1 MHLIFFLKIKHMNTF
16 QEKIAVITGAGSGI
30 GRALAIELSKRG
42 AHVAI
47 TDINEEGLNVTAEK
61 CTSLGA
67 QVFQKI
73 SNSSVL
79 SEVQELVKDVLDEFG
94 HVDIVINNAGIALGK
109 KTLEETSYEELERI
123 VNINLWGVIY
133 GSKEFLPYL
142 KVRPEA
148 AIVNISSIFGLAGI
162 PEQVP
167 YCTTKFAVRG
177 FTESLRGELAQT
189 NVEVY
194 TVHPG
199 GINTNIAEDA
209 LKEAS
214 DNAEKRKEVENF
226 KKFLAHSPEKAAKII
241 LKGVSKKNY
250 KILIGEEAYL
260 FDIMTRALP
269 QNYTKILE
277 FGMNKMLK

>member
-1 MHLIFFLKIKHMNTF
+1 MKTF
-16 QEKIAVITGAGSGI
+16 QDKVAVITGAGSGI
-30 GRALAIELSKRG
+30 GRALAVQLSKQG
-42 AHVAI
+42 ADLAI
-47 TDINEEGLNVTAEK
+47 TDVNEAGLNETADL
-61 CTSLGA
+61 CRDSGA
-67 QVFQKI
+67 LVLSKI

-79 SEVQELVKDVLDEFG
+79 KDVQELVRAVIDEYG

-109 KTLEETSYEELERI
+109 KTLEEVSYEELERI
-123 VNINLWGVIY
+123 IGINLWGVLY
-133 GSKEFLPYL
+133 GSKEFIPYL
-142 KVRPEA
+142 KQRDEA
-148 AIVNISSIFGLAGI
+148 ALINLSSIFGLAGV

-177 FTESLRGELAQT
+177 MTESLRAELADT

-209 LKEAS
+209 LK
-214 DNAEKRKEVENF
+214 DAENDPKKRKEVESF
-226 KKFLAHSPEKAAKII
+226 KKLLAHSPEKAAKVI
-241 LKGVSKKNY
+241 LNAVRRKNY

-269 QNYTKILE
+269 RSYTNLM
-277 FGMNKMLK
+277 GLGLKVLMR

>member
-1 MHLIFFLKIKHMNTF
+1 MNTF
-16 QEKIAVITGAGSGI
+16 QEKIAVVTGAGSGI

-47 TDINEEGLNVTAEK
+47 TDINEEGLSVTAEK

>member
-16 QEKIAVITGAGSGI
+16 QEKIAVVTGAGSGI

-47 TDINEEGLNVTAEK
+47 TDINEEGLSVTAEK